1 MKKVILSILVL
12 ILSIDTYAT
21 HAAGMDISY
30 ECINQG
36 TNSDTYKVTVKFYRD
51 CEGIANWGTLYLD
64 YSSSCGSNSTSLT
77 QVGNAVNINPNC
89 LSYCNGG
96 SGIGIEQ
103 YTYEAVINLSKCS
116 NWVLSVCEAARNNSI
131 GTISNPGQEDLCVEA
146 TLNNIVFC
154 NNSPTFTQYPTPFIC
169 VGSYYCYNNG
179 AVEID
184 GDSLVYSLVTPLVS
198 NNGGTVNYIPPYS
211 ITNPVGGGSSFDPN
225 TGNLCVTPP
234 NLITGVLA
242 IKVTEYRNGLIIGS
256 IIRDIQINTFSCT
269 ATNPPQLSA
278 IDTSTVVDISNSNTF
293 TEEVNCPNGTQN
305 INFDINAI
313 NNNPP
318 APMGYQFTIN
328 ITSGTWPNE
337 VSWDIYDPNG
347 AGAGTI
353 IASGGAPYTGT
364 ICLPAT
370 NLGNLQFR
378 MYDSWGDGWNGAT
391 YTLSGNSTLT
401 GTTTGTLNF
410 GSLGVNNFN
419 ITGGS
424 NCTIGGTSVFMSW
437 NNGIPGAT
445 YTINN
450 NNTAN
455 PVGTFNWTPT
465 LADIAGS
472 PYFFT
477 VNVTND
483 ACPVPGNFS
492 FQYQI
497 ILNNSDISIS
507 PIITNPSCNGE
518 NNGEISST
526 ITSSST
532 PLNYSWS
539 NGSSNQNIDSLIA
552 GNYTLTVTDSLGC
565 SVDETYTLVDP
576 PIYNPSTNHY
586 NVSCFGF
593 SNGSIE
599 VLNEPISTTFLWS
612 NNTTSNNISNLT
624 AGFYSV
630 DLTNIDGCIYTEF
643 FNITQPTQIV
653 VNPTYND
660 ISCYGLN
667 DGNID
672 LNISGGIPDYI
683 VNIPPFTQVLL
694 NGATNY
700 STQSTLVAGTYNYFV
715 TDSNN
720 CTVSD
725 TITILEPS
733 ILSTAPNISD
743 VLCKNEA
750 NGIIIL
756 NTFGGTAPY
765 TESFTG
771 YNPLQMEEGTYFY
784 SVIDQNGCLFAD
796 TFIINEPD
804 SLLTQV
810 SSTDASCASYQDG
823 TATLIIN
830 GGTLP
835 YNTNWNGSNPSSL
848 GSGLHLYTVTDNNG
862 CISQGNITINEPP
875 GMLLVIDTFSVSCFG
890 GNDGSANLNIS
901 GGAGPPYN
909 TFWGGLNINALPA
922 GNHIVTVSDVNN
934 CSLTDTAFITQ
945 PEEIQV
951 TPIINDVSC
960 FGDINGNVFL
970 QLNGGTPPLIENW
983 FGIDSS
989 YLAPGNYYYEITDA
1003 NLCVK
1008 NGSISIIEPN
1018 PLTVQTTTTDVDCF
1032 GNNSGIINLEISG
1045 GTPSYNSDFGVFD
1058 PLNLFSGTYPFTIVD
1073 ANGCQLDSS
1082 ATVNEAN
1089 EIFVDF
1095 IATSPICRY
1104 EESILSIN
1112 INSALTNTFTLL
1124 LDDSVQSSFV
1134 LDTNGLLIPE
1144 GIPITLTPNFS
1155 GKVNLISLTD
1165 ALGCTQ
1171 IFNDSVHIEVK
1182 QLPVLAIN
1190 EDDICFGEPSYNLV
1204 NATPNGGTYFINN
1217 EMTSFFDVENL
1228 DFGAYKIRYEYTD
1241 PATNCYNEITDT
1253 ITISDSPQ
1261 AEMLFSPQPTDLN
1274 NPEIFFRD
1282 NSDEEIVSSIWDLGD
1297 GTIVYDD
1304 LNFYHTYLDTGSY
1317 DIRYYVTNKDE
1328 CTDSA
1333 FVTIKIN
1340 PIYSVFIPDAFTPN
1354 NDGDNDVFMPSIIG
1368 SSSYNIKIFDRW
1380 GSVIYNED
1388 NKMWNGKINENLVNN
1403 GTYPYSIT
1411 VTDYNGRIF
1420 IYTGTVTI
1428 VK

>member
-1 MKKVILSILVL
+1 GIEEYI
-12 ILSIDTYAT
+12 Y
-21 HAAGMDISY
+21 
-30 ECINQG
+30 QG
-36 TNSDTYKVTVKFYRD
+36 TITLSHCSD
-51 CEGIANWGTLYLD
+51 
-64 YSSSCGSNSTSLT
+64 
-77 QVGNAVNINPNC
+77 
-89 LSYCNGG
+89 
-96 SGIGIEQ
+96 
-103 YTYEAVINLSKCS
+103 
-116 NWVLSVCEAARNNSI
+116 WVLSVCEAARNNSI
-131 GTISNPGQEDLCVEA
+131 GTISNPGIEDLCVEA
-146 TLNNIVFC
+146 TLNNTTFC

-169 VGSYYCYNNG
+169 VGNYYCYNNG

-256 IIRDIQINTFSCT
+256 IIRDIQINTFSCS

-293 TEEVNCPNGTQN
+293 TEEINCPNGTQN

-391 YTLSGNSTLT
+391 YTLSGNGTLT
-401 GTTTGTLNF
+401 GATTGTLNF

-419 ITGGS
+419 IFGGS

-576 PIYNPSTNHY
+576 PIYSPSTNHY

-630 DLTNIDGCIYTEF
+630 DVTNIDGCIYTEF

-672 LNISGGIPDYI
+672 LNISGGISDYI

-700 STQSTLVAGTYNYFV
+700 STQSTLAAGTYNYFV

-835 YNTNWNGSNPSSL
+835 YNTNWNGSNPLSL
-848 GSGLHLYTVTDNNG
+848 ASGLHFFTVTDDNG

-875 GMLLVIDTFSVSCFG
+875 SMLLVIDTFSVS
-890 GNDGSANLNIS
+890 
-901 GGAGPPYN
+901 
-909 TFWGGLNINALPA
+909 
-922 GNHIVTVSDVNN
+922 
-934 CSLTDTAFITQ
+934 
-945 PEEIQV
+945 
-951 TPIINDVSC
+951 
-960 FGDINGNVFL
+960 
-970 QLNGGTPPLIENW
+970 
-983 FGIDSS
+983 
-989 YLAPGNYYYEITDA
+989 
-1003 NLCVK
+1003 
-1008 NGSISIIEPN
+1008 
-1018 PLTVQTTTTDVDCF
+1018 
-1032 GNNSGIINLEISG
+1032 
-1045 GTPSYNSDFGVFD
+1045 
-1058 PLNLFSGTYPFTIVD
+1058 
-1073 ANGCQLDSS
+1073 
-1082 ATVNEAN
+1082 
-1089 EIFVDF
+1089 
-1095 IATSPICRY
+1095 
-1104 EESILSIN
+1104 
-1112 INSALTNTFTLL
+1112 
-1124 LDDSVQSSFV
+1124 
-1134 LDTNGLLIPE
+1134 
-1144 GIPITLTPNFS
+1144 
-1155 GKVNLISLTD
+1155 
-1165 ALGCTQ
+1165 
-1171 IFNDSVHIEVK
+1171 
-1182 QLPVLAIN
+1182 
-1190 EDDICFGEPSYNLV
+1190 
-1204 NATPNGGTYFINN
+1204 
-1217 EMTSFFDVENL
+1217 
-1228 DFGAYKIRYEYTD
+1228 
-1241 PATNCYNEITDT
+1241 
-1253 ITISDSPQ
+1253 
-1261 AEMLFSPQPTDLN
+1261 
-1274 NPEIFFRD
+1274 
-1282 NSDEEIVSSIWDLGD
+1282 
-1297 GTIVYDD
+1297 
-1304 LNFYHTYLDTGSY
+1304 
-1317 DIRYYVTNKDE
+1317 
-1328 CTDSA
+1328 
-1333 FVTIKIN
+1333 
-1340 PIYSVFIPDAFTPN
+1340 
-1354 NDGDNDVFMPSIIG
+1354 
-1368 SSSYNIKIFDRW
+1368 
-1380 GSVIYNED
+1380 
-1388 NKMWNGKINENLVNN
+1388 
-1403 GTYPYSIT
+1403 
-1411 VTDYNGRIF
+1411 
-1420 IYTGTVTI
+1420 
-1428 VK
+1428 

>member
-1 MKKVILSILVL
+1 
-12 ILSIDTYAT
+12 
-21 HAAGMDISY
+21 
-30 ECINQG
+30 
-36 TNSDTYKVTVKFYRD
+36 
-51 CEGIANWGTLYLD
+51 
-64 YSSSCGSNSTSLT
+64 
-77 QVGNAVNINPNC
+77 
-89 LSYCNGG
+89 
-96 SGIGIEQ
+96 
-103 YTYEAVINLSKCS
+103 
-116 NWVLSVCEAARNNSI
+116 
-131 GTISNPGQEDLCVEA
+131 
-146 TLNNIVFC
+146 
-154 NNSPTFTQYPTPFIC
+154 
-169 VGSYYCYNNG
+169 
-179 AVEID
+179 
-184 GDSLVYSLVTPLVS
+184 
-198 NNGGTVNYIPPYS
+198 
-211 ITNPVGGGSSFDPN
+211 
-225 TGNLCVTPP
+225 
-234 NLITGVLA
+234 
-242 IKVTEYRNGLIIGS
+242 
-256 IIRDIQINTFSCT
+256 
-269 ATNPPQLSA
+269 
-278 IDTSTVVDISNSNTF
+278 
-293 TEEVNCPNGTQN
+293 
-305 INFDINAI
+305 
-313 NNNPP
+313 
-318 APMGYQFTIN
+318 
-328 ITSGTWPNE
+328 NE

-391 YTLSGNSTLT
+391 YTLSGNGTLT
-401 GTTTGTLNF
+401 GATTGTLNF
-410 GSLGVNNFN
+410 GSTATNNFN

-424 NCTIGGTSVFMSW
+424 NCSIGGTSVNMSW

-445 YTINN
+445 YTITN

-477 VNVTND
+477 VNVSND

-507 PIITNPSCNGE
+507 PIIINPSCSGE

-526 ITSSST
+526 ITSLST

-576 PIYNPSTNHY
+576 PLFIPSINQYNI
-586 NVSCFGF
+586 SCFGL

-612 NNTTSNNISNLT
+612 NNTTADNISNLT

-630 DLTNIDGCIYTEF
+630 DVTNIDGCIYTEF

-653 VNPTYND
+653 VIPSYND

-672 LNISGGIPDYI
+672 LNISGGISDYT
-683 VNIPPFTQVLL
+683 VNIPPLTQVLL

-700 STQSTLVAGTYNYFV
+700 STQSTLAAGTYNYFV

-720 CTVSD
+720 CTVTD
-725 TITILEPS
+725 TITIIEPS
-733 ILSTAPNISD
+733 ILNTAPNISD
-743 VLCKNEA
+743 VLCKDEA
-750 NGIIIL
+750 NGAIIL
-756 NTFGGTAPY
+756 NTFGGTTPY
-765 TESFTG
+765 TENFIG

-835 YNTNWNGSNPSSL
+835 YNTNRNGSNPSSL
-848 GSGLHLYTVTDNNG
+848 GGGLHLYTVTDNNG

-875 GMLLVIDTFSVSCFG
+875 SMLLVIDTFSVSCFG

-909 TFWGGLNINALPA
+909 TFWGGLNINSLPS

-960 FGDINGNVFL
+960 YGDINGNVLL
-970 QLNGGTPPLIENW
+970 QLDGGTPPLIENW

-989 YLAPGNYYYEITDA
+989 FLAPGNYYYEITDA

-1008 NGSISIIEPN
+1008 NGDINIVEPA
-1018 PLTVQTTTTDVDCF
+1018 PLSVQATTTDVDCF
-1032 GNNSGIINLEISG
+1032 GNNSGIINLDILG
-1045 GTPSYNSDFGVFD
+1045 GTPSYNSDFGAFD
-1058 PLNLFSGTYPFTIVD
+1058 PSNLFSGTYQFTIID

-1182 QLPVLAIN
+1182 Q
-1190 EDDICFGEPSYNLV
+1190 
-1204 NATPNGGTYFINN
+1204 
-1217 EMTSFFDVENL
+1217 
-1228 DFGAYKIRYEYTD
+1228 
-1241 PATNCYNEITDT
+1241 
-1253 ITISDSPQ
+1253 
-1261 AEMLFSPQPTDLN
+1261 
-1274 NPEIFFRD
+1274 
-1282 NSDEEIVSSIWDLGD
+1282 
-1297 GTIVYDD
+1297 
-1304 LNFYHTYLDTGSY
+1304 
-1317 DIRYYVTNKDE
+1317 
-1328 CTDSA
+1328 
-1333 FVTIKIN
+1333 
-1340 PIYSVFIPDAFTPN
+1340 
-1354 NDGDNDVFMPSIIG
+1354 
-1368 SSSYNIKIFDRW
+1368 
-1380 GSVIYNED
+1380 
-1388 NKMWNGKINENLVNN
+1388 
-1403 GTYPYSIT
+1403 
-1411 VTDYNGRIF
+1411 
-1420 IYTGTVTI
+1420 
-1428 VK
+1428 